1 MYVSVALQSKNE
13 TIQSR
18 RVPHKS
24 SLPIRRFFKQL
35 SLDIFIVIIA
45 LSRVSAVVAF
55 VIAMFNDL
63 LYGDYYCVFTCLPTL
78 WCCGCVFAVIHLS
91 PPSDM
96 FKHAMANKFNFLLRC
111 TFSTTVIYLDYWTFV
126 CVCVS

>member
-35 SLDIFIVIIA
+35 FLDIFIVIIA
-45 LSRVSAVVAF
+45 LSRASVVVAF

-63 LYGDYYCVFTCLPTL
+63 LYGDYYCVFYLPTYLMVL
-78 WCCGCVFAVIHLS
+78 WLRFCRYS
-91 PPSDM
+91 PLTP
-96 FKHAMANKFNFLLRC
+96 KRHVQ
-111 TFSTTVIYLDYWTFV
+111 T
-126 CVCVS
+126 